1 MLNAESDI
9 DQEEVVVSISK
20 ELYIGGGVWMKR
32 GNRKKRDWRREWESF
47 TPIRPCSTLGL
58 LVKDEQISCSDKN
71 VEKKEGSKTFKT
83 ELNIV

>member
-32 GNRKKRDWRREWESF
+32 GNQEKREWRWE
-47 TPIRPCSTLGL
+47 
-58 LVKDEQISCSDKN
+58 
-71 VEKKEGSKTFKT
+71 
-83 ELNIV
+83 